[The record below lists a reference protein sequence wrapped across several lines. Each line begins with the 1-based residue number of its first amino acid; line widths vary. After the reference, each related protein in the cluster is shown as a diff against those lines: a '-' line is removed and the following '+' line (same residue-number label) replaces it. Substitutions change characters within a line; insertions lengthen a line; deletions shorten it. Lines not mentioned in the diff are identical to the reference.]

1 MLLPSRA
8 ESFGLAGLEAITMGT
23 PVLVSKLS
31 GLGLLLRDTLST
43 EETAR
48 VVVPIHHD
56 EPDDVQRWGYAVAAV
71 LRDPEAAFTTA
82 ARVRHVMSRRYTWA
96 MAASR
101 VLDA

>member
-8 ESFGLAGLEAITMGT
+8 ESFGLAALEAITMQT

-31 GLGLLLRDTLST
+31 GLGLLLQDTLST
-43 EETAR
+43 EESGR

-56 EPDDVQRWGYAVAAV
+56 ESEDIQRWGYAVAAV
-71 LRDPEAAFTTA
+71 LRDTKAAFATA
-82 ARVRHVMSRRYTWA
+82 TRVRQVMSRRYTWA

-101 VLDA
+101 ILDA